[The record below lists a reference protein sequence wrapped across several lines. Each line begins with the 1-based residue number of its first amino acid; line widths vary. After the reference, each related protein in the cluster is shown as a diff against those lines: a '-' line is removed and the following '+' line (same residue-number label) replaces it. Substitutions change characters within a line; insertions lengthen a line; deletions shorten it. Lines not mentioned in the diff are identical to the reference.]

1 VYNGERIFMR
11 GARMNRQG
19 DISMYDPTQKIRDLA
34 FDTSPDRT
42 LIVHSAAGLNNRI
55 RVLISGIALAEAAG
69 RKFAMLWPDTPAC
82 GVKFDVLFQNKW
94 PVIHLSVLPAEPVS
108 FYFSKWSNKR
118 LKLLLEYPHQ
128 HITLRYHS
136 WFIRPEGKTAY
147 ASIQR
152 RCLQL
157 LNELQPIE
165 SILTRIE
172 SFRAVHF
179 SPTMIGVHL
188 RRGDFNRCRPHF
200 CQNTSMAF
208 RIVDRFLEYDPLAG
222 ILLCTDD
229 GAVDP
234 KTGKPTTAEGV
245 HARFVERYGKRV
257 VWSSPRS
264 LDRTPEAVQ
273 DALVDL
279 WLLRSTNYFV
289 GTYGSSLS
297 DMAVVGRSIPH
308 ILCVNETAMDV
319 QLEKVLN
326 KIGLGTIVR
335 FVSHLYFDG
344 NLPFPL
350 AWRWF
355 VRLPLVLLRFM
366 LRTLGIHR
374 FNRP

>member
-1 VYNGERIFMR
+1 
-11 GARMNRQG
+11 MNKQG
-19 DISMYDPTQKIRDLA
+19 VFSIHDSTQAIRDIA
-34 FDTSPDRT
+34 FRTAPDRT
-42 LIVHSAAGLNNRI
+42 LIVFSGGGLSNRI
-55 RVLISGIALAEAAG
+55 RVLISGIVLAEAMG
-69 RKFAMLWPDTPAC
+69 REFAMLWQANHHC
-82 GVKFDVLFQNKW
+82 GAAFDVLFQNKW
-94 PVIHLSVLPAEPVS
+94 PVVHLPIPSSELVNFRILTKLAP
-108 FYFSKWSNKR
+108 FQTSKWSNKR
-118 LKLLLEYPHQ
+118 LYLLLEYPRQ
-128 HITLRYHS
+128 HIFLRYYD
-136 WFIRPEGKTAY
+136 WLIRPEGKTAY
-147 ASIQR
+147 ASLQR
-152 RCLQL
+152 HCLQL

-172 SFRAVHF
+172 SFRAVLF
-179 SPTMIGVHL
+179 SQTMIGVHL
-188 RRGDFNRCRPHF
+188 RRGDYNRCRPHC

-208 RIVDRFLEYDPLAG
+208 RAVDRFLEYDHTAG

-234 KTGKPTTAEGV
+234 KTGKPTTTEGV

-264 LDRTPEAVQ
+264 LDRQTPEAVQ

-297 DMAVVGRSIPH
+297 GMAVVGRSIPR

-326 KIGLGTIVR
+326 SIGLGALVR

-355 VRLPLVLLRFM
+355 VRLPLVLLRFV
-366 LRTLGIHR
+366 LRTLKING
-374 FNRP
+374 FNKP

>member
-1 VYNGERIFMR
+1 
-11 GARMNRQG
+11 MNRQG
-19 DISMYDPTQKIRDLA
+19 DVSMYDTTQKIRYLA
-34 FDTSPDRT
+34 FGASPDRT
-42 LIVHSAAGLNNRI
+42 LIVSSPGGLNNRI
-55 RVLISGIALAEAAG
+55 RVLISGIALAESAG
-69 RKFAMLWPDTPAC
+69 RKFAMLWIDNPAC
-82 GVKFDVLFQNKW
+82 GATFDVLFQNKW
-94 PVIHLSVLPAEPVS
+94 QVIHISALPAEPVS
-108 FYFSKWSNKR
+108 FHFSKWSNKR
-118 LKLLLEYPHQ
+118 LKLLLEDSRQ
-128 HITLRYHS
+128 HITLRSYS
-136 WFIRPEGKTAY
+136 WFIMPEGKTAY

-208 RIVDRFLEYDPLAG
+208 RVVDRFLEYDPTAG

-245 HARFVERYGKRV
+245 HAMFVERYGKRV
-257 VWSSPRS
+257 VCSAPRS
-264 LDRTPEAVQ
+264 LDRQTPEAVQ

-297 DMAVVGRSIPH
+297 GMAVVGRSIPR

-319 QLEKVLN
+319 QLEKILN
-326 KIGLGTIVR
+326 SIGLGALVR
-335 FVSHLYFDG
+335 FVSHLYFDE

-355 VRLPLVLLRFM
+355 VRLPLVLLRLM
-366 LRTLGIHR
+366 LRTLKIDG
-374 FNRP
+374 FNKP